1 MFRQCRKGA
10 SAALSLRAS
19 AMASAFLAQHLQVE
33 QEGNEYRIIQIHVED
48 KPAADEP
55 MKEAKGEMPGMDHSQ
70 HQMGDKS

>member
-1 MFRQCRKGA
+1 MDFTVADGVDISQLKPDQT
-10 SAALSLRAS
+10 L
-19 AMASAFLAQHLQVE
+19 HLQVE

>member
-1 MFRQCRKGA
+1 
-10 SAALSLRAS
+10 
-19 AMASAFLAQHLQVE
+19 MADGVDISQLKPDQTLHLQVE